1 MKMRSPDKEAITRY
15 VDHDNPIDCAG
26 SYKLESL
33 GISLFESVEVD
44 DSTGIIGSSPHPTG
58 QDLRKKAFRYPK
70 ALSKWSHF

>member
-1 MKMRSPDKEAITRY
+1 MKMRSLDKEAITRY

-44 DSTGIIGSSPHPTG
+44 DSTGIIALPLIQLARPKE
-58 QDLRKKAFRYPK
+58 KKAFRYPK
-70 ALSKWSHF
+70 GTE